1 MKRALAAVCAAAA
14 CALALTAAA
23 NGYIESNEKAAQV
36 RVGTTTSKDL
46 EAMFG
51 VPLRKLRFGQR
62 DVWEYEVPDGG
73 PTRAILSITLQGG
86 VVRDVAR
93 IRIDAGPN

>member
-1 MKRALAAVCAAAA
+1 MQQALRAFLAAIASAA
-14 CALALTAAA
+14 ALTAAA
-23 NGYIESNEKAAQV
+23 NGYIESAEKVAQI
-36 RVGTTTSKDL
+36 RVGTTTTKDL

-62 DVWEYEVPDGG
+62 DVWEYETPDGG
-73 PTRAILSITLQGG
+73 PKQAIISISIQGG